1 MPPNC
6 YNVPQNWS
14 QHFSFFFFFSQ
25 LSRTS
30 YPLCMRQLHT
40 ALKENHHLK
49 HGGRLQYG
57 LFLKVSCKHLP
68 LCLRLKTN
76 LTPTQ
81 AGWDI
86 KYFWGWHLTFLDVS
100 FQGIGLS
107 LEEALI
113 FWRAEFTKLMDVD
126 KVQVLVGEHFVTCST
141 VESSSCFFLSGSP
154 FQCTCVWVRD
164 RLIGHK
170 S

>member
-1 MPPNC
+1 MT
-6 YNVPQNWS
+6 Y
-14 QHFSFFFFFSQ
+14 
-25 LSRTS
+25 
-30 YPLCMRQLHT
+30 
-40 ALKENHHLK
+40 
-49 HGGRLQYG
+49 
-57 LFLKVSCKHLP
+57 
-68 LCLRLKTN
+68 
-76 LTPTQ
+76 
-81 AGWDI
+81 
-86 KYFWGWHLTFLDVS
+86 LTFLDVS

-141 VESSSCFFLSGSP
+141 VESSSCFFLSGNS